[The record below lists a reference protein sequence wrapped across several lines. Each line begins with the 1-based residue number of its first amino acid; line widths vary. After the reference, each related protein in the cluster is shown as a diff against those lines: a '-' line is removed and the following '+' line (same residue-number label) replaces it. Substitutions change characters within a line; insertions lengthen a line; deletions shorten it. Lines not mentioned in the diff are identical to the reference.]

1 MTKSPQPEDLLFQ
14 VLLRLFGRSPRP
26 LELQH
31 WAAKLADAPGAAAF
45 LKALSQAPAFAENA
59 QVRMHN
65 QAGHPSSPIVDPES
79 VRAHVAQA
87 RTLRS
92 SDIAGIDFPLDEM
105 AEFWLAHREFIA
117 ATPFTEEPDGIHR
130 YCYRGGPYNH
140 GDAVMLRALIGAH
153 RPRRVIEIGSGYTTA
168 CMLDSAEEIG
178 LDDLVIS
185 SIDIDHRRLKSLLRP
200 GDERRLEIF
209 EQPAQTVPRAAFAQ
223 LERHDILFIDS
234 SHALKTGSDVQYL
247 LFDVVPLLRPGV
259 LVHFHDCRFPFE
271 YSDRQIF
278 EKNYSW
284 NEAYAV
290 RALLMWS
297 NRLRV
302 IFYSSL
308 FALERRHV
316 PASIFPVFLTN
327 PGSSIWLQVQSY

>member
-1 MTKSPQPEDLLFQ
+1 MTQFLQGQDLLFQ
-14 VLLRLFGRSPRP
+14 VLLRVFGRSPRP

-31 WAAKLADAPGAAAF
+31 WARELADAPGAAAF
-45 LKALSQAPAFAENA
+45 LEALSRARAFGENA

-65 QAGHPSSPIVDPES
+65 RAGHPSSPIVDPKS
-79 VRAHVAQA
+79 LLTYIAKT
-87 RTLRS
+87 RTRLS

-117 ATPFTEEPDGIHR
+117 ATPFTDEPDGIHR
-130 YCYRGGPYNH
+130 YCYRGGPFNH

-153 RPRRVIEIGSGYTTA
+153 RPKRVIEVGSGYTTA
-168 CMLDSAEEIG
+168 CMLDSAEDAG

-185 SIDIDHRRLKSLLRP
+185 SIDLDHMRLKSLLKP
-200 GDERRLEIF
+200 GDERRVQIF
-209 EQPAQTVPRAAFAQ
+209 EQPAQTVPPAAFAT
-223 LERHDILFIDS
+223 LERSDILFIDS

-247 LFDVVPLLRPGV
+247 LFEVLPLLRPGV

-284 NEAYAV
+284 NEAYGV

-297 NRLRV
+297 KRFRV
-302 IFYSSL
+302 IFYNSL

-327 PGSSIWLQVQSY
+327 PGSSIWLQVENY